1 MNSVKGNIVI
11 LSQPIRT
18 GKTTSLMNVVSRENS
33 DQIYDGIICPDIAGT
48 RKLLFIAERRV
59 VDLEIPKSE
68 DSIAVGRFFFDK
80 KVFEDANKYLANL
93 SLNVNDIIIDEVG
106 KLELNNEGFH
116 IGVSSLVSKF
126 SNESASGNLILVVRD
141 TLLSQVVDKYNLH
154 SALICTVDEYFG
166 ANDTSVDSEVSGLIL
181 CGGQSSRMGRDKA
194 FIEYHAVPQYQ
205 YLRDIFH
212 IIGLQSL
219 ISCRAN
225 QTTLFSDNDELL
237 IDDEKFVDAGPMSGL
252 LSAFNKNENHSFL
265 LIGCDYPLLTIK
277 HLAILLSFKDFAYP
291 AICFVRKSNPD
302 ILEPLVT
309 LYHYSCREKLSEFYN
324 SGNHS
329 LNKFLSTINTLKIVV
344 SDDTFLKSFD
354 SPDDFSS
361 FKAHFS

>member
-1 MNSVKGNIVI
+1 MMNTGNGNIII

-18 GKTTSLMNVVSRENS
+18 GKTTTLMYVVSSKNADR
-33 DQIYDGIICPDIAGT
+33 IYDGIVCPDIAGS

-68 DSIAVGRFFFDK
+68 DSIIVGRFFFDK
-80 KVFEDANKYLANL
+80 RVFDEANEYLVNL
-93 SLNVNDIIIDEVG
+93 SLNGNDIIVDEVG
-106 KLELNNEGFH
+106 KLELNNQGFH
-116 IGVSSLVSKF
+116 LGVSALISKF
-126 SNESASGNLILVVRD
+126 QSGHVSGNLILVVRD
-141 TLLSQVVDKYNLH
+141 SLLNQVVEKYNLK
-154 SALICTVDEYFG
+154 SALIWTVDDYFG
-166 ANDTSVDSEVSGLIL
+166 ANVFKFDSVVNGLVL

-194 FIEYHAVPQYQ
+194 FIDYYAVPQYQ

-225 QTTLFSDNDELL
+225 QITLFNDSDELV
-237 IDDEKFVDAGPMSGL
+237 IDDEKFVDSGPMSGL
-252 LSAFNKNENHSFL
+252 LSAFNKNEDRSFL
-265 LIGCDYPLLTIK
+265 LVGCDYPLLTIK

-309 LYHYSCREKLSEFYN
+309 FYHYSCRAKLFEYYN
-324 SGNHS
+324 AGNRS
-329 LNKFLSTINTLKIVV
+329 LNKFLSSINTVKIVV
-344 SDDTFLKSFD
+344 SDERFLKSFD
-354 SPDDFSS
+354 SPDDFLS
-361 FKAHFS
+361 FY